1 MARGQSP
8 APSVVALAADAS
20 LVSSSVSARSAMEAA
35 DVPVMFVAV
44 QQKLNRKR
52 FDDLSSTPPSES
64 SAGRGYRLVLRT
76 PSELRLQGCD
86 LDQIESERRPNRHRT
101 GAQPLT
107 CRSCVSR
114 RGADRRFLLGTSRYR
129 LIGGLEVF
137 PKQRPDRGTVA
148 LARPHVGAVAFVSFT
163 LRLSKN
169 AVRYLF
175 GAPCC

>member
-76 PSELRLQGCD
+76 PSELRLQGCRPAFRLD
-86 LDQIESERRPNRHRT
+86 LTWINVLRSSRRPGTDATLIGWRAAQRSIVGVSQVQLLLHRRKRRSDIGHFRGTARIYRPRHRRS
-101 GAQPLT
+101 T
-107 CRSCVSR
+107 CRQGHYR
-114 RGADRRFLLGTSRYR
+114 QGT
-129 LIGGLEVF
+129 
-137 PKQRPDRGTVA
+137 
-148 LARPHVGAVAFVSFT
+148 
-163 LRLSKN
+163 
-169 AVRYLF
+169 
-175 GAPCC
+175 